1 MSGNHL
7 NDLSKVY
14 LDKIAKINATTA
26 AADKNRWEDL
36 GGPTPENY
44 QPTGDSAKIKEDY
57 ASTKTGEVVSAL
69 KRDPKVRK
77 RFEKAAKKEGGP
89 GSAKNRAADDML
101 QTAKD
106 TAKRKGDTSK
116 SDDSYAYESFSNW
129 RDDLREIVS
138 EPEDKAEKKVSEKKG
153 ISNKI
158 VINPKLDEAIKE
170 IGGELLE
177 IAEIDKDKEQDAA
190 AAKQIASK
198 QKRASM
204 IKKQVLMKKLQA
216 VRAGSEDIVAS
227 YEPEID
233 AAVEYFYEEGLNE
246 DGIDLLIEEIGLE
259 EFVDFVTDIEF
270 LTEDWTGPS
279 GKVYKQT
286 GTTRDARKM
295 NIRSLKSAQKKAAET
310 KADKS
315 DVVKRGTPADTVAR
329 ARAERASK
337 KPKLA
342 KPAKK
347 DHDGDGKVET
357 PKAEHRGSRNKAI
370 AKAVSKAKATQ
381 PAKKPS
387 KEGIG
392 SKVRTA
398 VRNRI
403 AADKKG
409 VRKVRDTVRKVQ
421 KSSFGKGVVSGV
433 KAVGKAA
440 KDVKGVLDANK
451 SKTVNMQSYE
461 PEGEMIAEKDLN
473 AAERRAL
480 PDKEFALP
488 GKGKGPEGKQAGS
501 YPIPDKNHARMALA
515 MVAKHGT
522 PEKKAQVRAAVEK
535 KFPGIEVSE
544 AVKGEDTQSR
554 KDASAERR
562 SGEVGGVKTPKRI
575 SPSKGRDYVKGT
587 KDSIDWWKNKTG
599 VKEAKVDTVKKLDDE
614 GKEDARNLRKYGT
627 KHSQFFQSVR
637 RRQEHRANRGV
648 KEDAAFDKV
657 AGDLKKK
664 YGSGVLVGKEK
675 PPAPTEAEKKEYKA
689 HQAKIA
695 SQDTRDDLEKSSR
708 GRYSRRHSNAGSD

>member
-1 MSGNHL
+1 
-7 NDLSKVY
+7 
-14 LDKIAKINATTA
+14 
-26 AADKNRWEDL
+26 
-36 GGPTPENY
+36 
-44 QPTGDSAKIKEDY
+44 
-57 ASTKTGEVVSAL
+57 
-69 KRDPKVRK
+69 
-77 RFEKAAKKEGGP
+77 
-89 GSAKNRAADDML
+89 ML

-116 SDDSYAYESFSNW
+116 SDDRYAYESFSNW
-129 RDDLREIVS
+129 RDDLREIVD
-138 EPEDKAEKKVSEKKG
+138 EPESKAEKKVSEKKG

-177 IAEIDKDKEQDAA
+177 IAEIDKEKDTDDSKQKE
-190 AAKQIASK
+190 IASK

-259 EFVDFVTDIEF
+259 EFVEFVTEDEF
-270 LTEDWTGPS
+270 LTEER
-279 GKVYKQT
+279 K
-286 GTTRDARKM
+286 ARKM
-295 NIRSLKSAQKKAAET
+295 NVRTLKATKKKAEEI

-315 DVVKRGTPADTVAR
+315 DVVKRGTPADTLAR
-329 ARAERASK
+329 ARTERSTK

-347 DHDGDGKVET
+347 DHDGDGKIET

-370 AKAVSKAKATQ
+370 TKAVTKAKATQ
-381 PAKKPS
+381 PKKPAS

-392 SKVRTA
+392 SKIRGA
-398 VRNRI
+398 LRSAKAR
-403 AADKKG
+403 DLKG

-421 KSSFGKGVVSGV
+421 KSEFGKGVVSGV

-451 SKTVNMQSYE
+451 KKTVNMQSYE

-480 PDKEFALP
+480 PDKDFALP

-501 YPIPDKNHARMALA
+501 YPIPDKTHARMALA

-522 PEKKAQVRAAVEK
+522 SEKKAKVRAAVEK
-535 KFPGIEVSE
+535 KFPGIKISE
-544 AVKGEDTQSR
+544 ADDKAYKHVVSMLQQKYG
-554 KDASAERR
+554 KDS
-562 SGEVGGVKTPKRI
+562 VL
-575 SPSKGRDYVKGT
+575 T
-587 KDSIDWWKNKTG
+587 KDSPKPKPQPKRKPKPQKPLTPAQ
-599 VKEAKVDTVKKLDDE
+599 KAQLEVDVRYPPETP
-614 GKEDARNLRKYGT
+614 GT
-627 KHSQFFQSVR
+627 KR
-637 RRQEHRANRGV
+637 NY
-648 KEDAAFDKV
+648 
-657 AGDLKKK
+657 GD
-664 YGSGVLVGKEK
+664 
-675 PPAPTEAEKKEYKA
+675 
-689 HQAKIA
+689 
-695 SQDTRDDLEKSSR
+695 
-708 GRYSRRHSNAGSD
+708 

>member
-26 AADKNRWEDL
+26 IEDKSRWQDL
-36 GGPTPENY
+36 GGPTPGNY
-44 QPTGDSAKIKEDY
+44 NPTDDSAKIKEDY
-57 ASTKTGEVVSAL
+57 TSKKSGEVLAAF

-77 RFEKAAKKEGGP
+77 RFEKVAKKEGGP
-89 GSAKNRAADDML
+89 GTVRNRAADAML

-116 SDDSYAYESFSNW
+116 SDDRYAYESFSNW
-129 RDDLREIVS
+129 RDDLREIVD
-138 EPEDKAEKKVSEKKG
+138 EPESKAEKKVSEKKG

-177 IAEIDKDKEQDAA
+177 IAEIDKEKDTDDSKQKE
-190 AAKQIASK
+190 IASK

-246 DGIDLLIEEIGLE
+246 DGIDLLIEEVGLE
-259 EFVDFVTDIEF
+259 EFVEFVTEDEF
-270 LTEDWTGPS
+270 LTEER
-279 GKVYKQT
+279 K
-286 GTTRDARKM
+286 ARKM
-295 NIRSLKSAQKKAAET
+295 NVRTLKATKKKAEEI

-315 DVVKRGTPADTVAR
+315 DVVKRGTPTDTLAR
-329 ARAERASK
+329 ARAERSTK

-347 DHDGDGKVET
+347 DHDGDGKIET

-370 AKAVSKAKATQ
+370 TKAVTKAKATQ
-381 PAKKPS
+381 PKKPAS

-392 SKVRTA
+392 SKIRGA
-398 VRNRI
+398 LRSAKAR
-403 AADKKG
+403 DLKG

-421 KSSFGKGVVSGV
+421 KSEFGKGVVSGV

-451 SKTVNMQSYE
+451 KKTVNMQSYE

-480 PDKEFALP
+480 PDKDFALP

-501 YPIPDKNHARMALA
+501 YPIPDKTHARMALA

-522 PEKKAQVRAAVEK
+522 SEKKAKVRAAVEK
-535 KFPGIEVSE
+535 KFPGIKISE
-544 AVKGEDTQSR
+544 ADDKAYKHVVSMLQQKYG
-554 KDASAERR
+554 KDS
-562 SGEVGGVKTPKRI
+562 VL
-575 SPSKGRDYVKGT
+575 T
-587 KDSIDWWKNKTG
+587 KDSPKPKPQP
-599 VKEAKVDTVKKLDDE
+599 K
-614 GKEDARNLRKYGT
+614 RKP
-627 KHSQFFQSVR
+627 
-637 RRQEHRANRGV
+637 
-648 KEDAAFDKV
+648 
-657 AGDLKKK
+657 
-664 YGSGVLVGKEK
+664 K
-675 PPAPTEAEKKEYKA
+675 P
-689 HQAKIA
+689 
-695 SQDTRDDLEKSSR
+695 DTRTAAQKKADQYTANMDAVYGGKQRDR
-708 GRYSRRHSNAGSD
+708 GLGT

>member
-14 LDKIAKINATTA
+14 LDKLAKINATTA
-26 AADKNRWEDL
+26 IEDKSRWQDL
-36 GGPTPENY
+36 GGPTPGNY
-44 QPTGDSAKIKEDY
+44 NPTDDSAKIKEDY
-57 ASTKTGEVVSAL
+57 TSKKSGEVLAAF

-77 RFEKAAKKEGGP
+77 RFEKVAKKEGGP
-89 GSAKNRAADDML
+89 GTVRDRAADAML
-101 QTAKD
+101 QPAKD

-116 SDDSYAYESFSNW
+116 SDDRYAYESFSNW
-129 RDDLREIVS
+129 RDDLREIVD
-138 EPEDKAEKKVSEKKG
+138 EPESKAEKKVSEKKG

-177 IAEIDKDKEQDAA
+177 IAEIDKEKDTDDSKQKE
-190 AAKQIASK
+190 IASK

-246 DGIDLLIEEIGLE
+246 DGIDLLIEEVGLE
-259 EFVDFVTDIEF
+259 EFVEFVTEDEF
-270 LTEDWTGPS
+270 LTEER
-279 GKVYKQT
+279 K
-286 GTTRDARKM
+286 ARKM
-295 NIRSLKSAQKKAAET
+295 NVRTLKATKKKAEEI

-315 DVVKRGTPADTVAR
+315 DVVKRGTPADTLAR
-329 ARAERASK
+329 ARTERSTK

-347 DHDGDGKVET
+347 DHDGDGKIET

-370 AKAVSKAKATQ
+370 TKAVTKAKATQ
-381 PAKKPS
+381 PKKPAS

-392 SKVRTA
+392 SKIRGA
-398 VRNRI
+398 LRSAKAR
-403 AADKKG
+403 DLKG

-421 KSSFGKGVVSGV
+421 KSEFGKGVVSGV

-451 SKTVNMQSYE
+451 KKTVNMQSYE

-480 PDKEFALP
+480 PDKDFALP

-501 YPIPDKNHARMALA
+501 YPIPDKTHARMALA

-522 PEKKAQVRAAVEK
+522 SEKKAKVRAAVEK
-535 KFPGIEVSE
+535 KFPGIKISE
-544 AVKGEDTQSR
+544 ADDKAYKHVVSMLQQKYG
-554 KDASAERR
+554 KDS
-562 SGEVGGVKTPKRI
+562 VL
-575 SPSKGRDYVKGT
+575 T
-587 KDSIDWWKNKTG
+587 KDSPKPKPQP
-599 VKEAKVDTVKKLDDE
+599 K
-614 GKEDARNLRKYGT
+614 RKP
-627 KHSQFFQSVR
+627 
-637 RRQEHRANRGV
+637 
-648 KEDAAFDKV
+648 
-657 AGDLKKK
+657 
-664 YGSGVLVGKEK
+664 K
-675 PPAPTEAEKKEYKA
+675 P
-689 HQAKIA
+689 
-695 SQDTRDDLEKSSR
+695 DTRTAAQKKADQYTANMDAVYGGKQRDR
-708 GRYSRRHSNAGSD
+708 GLGT

>member
-26 AADKNRWEDL
+26 IEDKSRWQDL
-36 GGPTPENY
+36 GGPTPGNY
-44 QPTGDSAKIKEDY
+44 NPTDDSAKIKEDY
-57 ASTKTGEVVSAL
+57 TSKKSGEVLAAF

-77 RFEKAAKKEGGP
+77 RFEKVAKKEGGP
-89 GSAKNRAADDML
+89 GTVRDRAADAML

-116 SDDSYAYESFSNW
+116 SDDRYAYESFSNW
-129 RDDLREIVS
+129 RDDLREIVD
-138 EPEDKAEKKVSEKKG
+138 EPESKAEKKVSEKKG

-177 IAEIDKDKEQDAA
+177 IAEIDKEKDTDDSKQKE
-190 AAKQIASK
+190 IASK

-246 DGIDLLIEEIGLE
+246 DGIDLLIEEVGLE
-259 EFVDFVTDIEF
+259 EFVEFVTEDEF
-270 LTEDWTGPS
+270 LTEER
-279 GKVYKQT
+279 K
-286 GTTRDARKM
+286 ARKM
-295 NIRSLKSAQKKAAET
+295 NVRTLKATKKKAEEI

-315 DVVKRGTPADTVAR
+315 DVVKRGTPADTLAR
-329 ARAERASK
+329 ARAERSTK

-347 DHDGDGKVET
+347 DHDGDGKIET

-370 AKAVSKAKATQ
+370 TKAVTKAKATQ
-381 PAKKPS
+381 PKKPAS

-392 SKVRTA
+392 SKIRGA
-398 VRNRI
+398 LRSAKAR
-403 AADKKG
+403 DLKG

-421 KSSFGKGVVSGV
+421 KSEFGKGVVSGV

-451 SKTVNMQSYE
+451 KKTVNMQSYE

-480 PDKEFALP
+480 PDKDFALP

-501 YPIPDKNHARMALA
+501 YPIPDKTHARMALA

-522 PEKKAQVRAAVEK
+522 SEKKAKVRAAVEK
-535 KFPGIEVSE
+535 KFPGIKISE
-544 AVKGEDTQSR
+544 ADDKAYKHVVSMLQQKYG
-554 KDASAERR
+554 KDS
-562 SGEVGGVKTPKRI
+562 VL
-575 SPSKGRDYVKGT
+575 T
-587 KDSIDWWKNKTG
+587 KDSPKPKPQPKRKPKPQKPLTPAQ
-599 VKEAKVDTVKKLDDE
+599 KAQLEVDVRYPPETP
-614 GKEDARNLRKYGT
+614 GT
-627 KHSQFFQSVR
+627 KR
-637 RRQEHRANRGV
+637 NY
-648 KEDAAFDKV
+648 
-657 AGDLKKK
+657 GD
-664 YGSGVLVGKEK
+664 
-675 PPAPTEAEKKEYKA
+675 
-689 HQAKIA
+689 
-695 SQDTRDDLEKSSR
+695 
-708 GRYSRRHSNAGSD
+708 